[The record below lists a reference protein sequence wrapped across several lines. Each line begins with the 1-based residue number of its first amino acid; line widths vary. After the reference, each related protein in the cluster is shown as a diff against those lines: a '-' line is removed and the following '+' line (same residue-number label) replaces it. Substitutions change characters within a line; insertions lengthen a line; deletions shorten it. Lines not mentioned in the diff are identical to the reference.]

1 MLGFFLPE
9 RENLNFP
16 LKFKEKCLSFGV
28 QVHAIYQSGVFRI
41 THFHTLSRHTAICHN
56 GGQKGVQSARKVE
69 EIHNVNVIMYLN
81 LHSICN

>member
-1 MLGFFLPE
+1 MS
-9 RENLNFP
+9 RS
-16 LKFKEKCLSFGV
+16 CLFHKLWTTQTIFSDAKLAV
-28 QVHAIYQSGVFRI
+28 QSGVFRI
-41 THFHTLSRHTAICHN
+41 THFHTLSRQAAICHN